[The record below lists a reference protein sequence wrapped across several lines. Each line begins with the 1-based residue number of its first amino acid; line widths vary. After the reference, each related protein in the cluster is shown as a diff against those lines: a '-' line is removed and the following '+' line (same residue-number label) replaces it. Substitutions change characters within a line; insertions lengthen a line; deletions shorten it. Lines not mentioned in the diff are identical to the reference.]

1 MRSVL
6 VGRGMGFPGVAGG
19 KEPACQGRR
28 HKRHKFDTWVGE
40 MPWKRAW

>member
-1 MRSVL
+1 
-6 VGRGMGFPGVAGG
+6 MGFPGVAGG
-19 KEPACQGRR
+19 KEPTCQDRR